1 MPGPIQSIERAAAV
15 LRLLASGARRMGVA
29 ELARALELPKPTVH
43 GILRTLQLVG
53 FVEQSPDTGK
63 YQLGAALFHIGS
75 SYLDGNE
82 LRTRALNWSDS
93 LASRSMESVR
103 IGTKTVQLFHI
114 VVRPDSAARISATF
128 SSDTGSSPW

>member
-63 YQLGAALFHIGS
+63 YQLGPALF
-75 SYLDGNE
+75 
-82 LRTRALNWSDS
+82 
-93 LASRSMESVR
+93 
-103 IGTKTVQLFHI
+103 
-114 VVRPDSAARISATF
+114 
-128 SSDTGSSPW
+128 